1 MRLICVFDYK
11 ICPLQIYAKNEL
23 LPNYLVKYYCKGQKL
38 TDINIKMLIS
48 AYRRIKITTFIIIIR
63 RKWQET
69 AGQCPVSAAGKCAAS
84 MAAENCANAQ
94 KILGS
99 RCGLM
104 SNG

>member
-48 AYRRIKITTFIIIIR
+48 AYRGIKNNDFY
-63 RKWQET
+63 
-69 AGQCPVSAAGKCAAS
+69 
-84 MAAENCANAQ
+84 
-94 KILGS
+94 
-99 RCGLM
+99 
-104 SNG
+104 